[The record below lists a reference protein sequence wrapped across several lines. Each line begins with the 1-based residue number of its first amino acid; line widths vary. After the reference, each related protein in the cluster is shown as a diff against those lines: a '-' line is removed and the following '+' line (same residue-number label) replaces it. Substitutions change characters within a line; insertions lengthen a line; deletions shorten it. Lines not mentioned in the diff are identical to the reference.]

1 MTLSYNRI
9 SNIMTKMIDGGG
21 IYVNGYTNDNFT
33 NVISHN
39 WVDHDQPNRPRNG
52 AVYDVV
58 RRYVCGPS

>member
-1 MTLSYNRI
+1 
-9 SNIMTKMIDGGG
+9 MTKMIDGGG